1 MFGEGITGTS
11 LRSRTPLVT
20 SLVGFR
26 TLHRT
31 PNDMQDLPHR
41 YRLEAMARSDGNV
54 VLSAQGLPSL
64 ESAPPA
70 EFDGPG
76 DLWSPESLL
85 LAAVADCFVL
95 SFRTLAANSSL
106 GWSGLR
112 CGAEGVLD
120 RAEGGMRF
128 TEIHLHAELELDP
141 GQKRDRA
148 QRLLERAEK
157 ICLVSNSLV
166 TPVLLKT
173 EISESA

>member
-1 MFGEGITGTS
+1 MG
-11 LRSRTPLVT
+11 RS
-20 SLVGFR
+20 
-26 TLHRT
+26 
-31 PNDMQDLPHR
+31 N
-41 YRLEAMARSDGNV
+41 GNV

-95 SFRTLAANSSL
+95 SFRTLATNSSL
-106 GWSGLR
+106 AWTSLR
-112 CGAEGVLD
+112 CAAEGILD

-128 TEIHLHAELELDP
+128 TEIRLHAELELDP

-157 ICLVSNSLV
+157 LCLVSNSLV
-166 TPVLLKT
+166 TPVELET
-173 EISESA
+173 EIRESA